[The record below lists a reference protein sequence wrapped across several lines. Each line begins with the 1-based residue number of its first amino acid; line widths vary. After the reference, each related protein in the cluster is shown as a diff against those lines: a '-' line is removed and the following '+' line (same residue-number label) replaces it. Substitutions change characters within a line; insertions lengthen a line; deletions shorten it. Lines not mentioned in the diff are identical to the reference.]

1 MSRFHHGN
9 VADSRPAGNV
19 AVMELLGR
27 IRLETR
33 FLPLVL
39 LSELGRRDKLRGMTD
54 SGGRFR
60 IG

>member
-1 MSRFHHGN
+1 
-9 VADSRPAGNV
+9 
-19 AVMELLGR
+19 MELLGR